1 MKRKIISLALACAL
15 LLGGCSE
22 ELEDE
27 WFDED
32 DIPSETT
39 ASEPADE
46 ENPIQAAAQ
55 NYGTGLENF
64 TINGAPD
71 ENPDRKISKSRTP
84 IRQARAINVN
94 GEKLSDD
101 FYFYRNVLSTRNKQA
116 YDQIYAALYRG
127 SDTVNMN
134 VPVHYSEISDIVF
147 SVFYD
152 HPELFWM
159 ENSVNYYYNNN
170 GEVTQL
176 TIGTNDTAG
185 NLRAY
190 QQAFESAVTKVL
202 VKANTFSTDI
212 EKVKYVHDYLTNTI
226 DYVYNSPL
234 NQSAYS
240 ALVLGK
246 TVCAGYAKAFQYC
259 MQKLGIPAAYIV
271 GYAGE
276 LHAWNLVKLDGEY
289 YNMDVTWDDPIS
301 NPPTT
306 YYYNYFNITDSAIS
320 SDHSRDELSQKLPSA
335 NGTKYNYYSWFGDSA
350 GSDFNDWNAIN
361 GVIPTEYGHE
371 TDESGNYI
379 AESDYTDITSDNID
393 SDNSANYDDNYS
405 PDDYSDF
412 SWDDWDWDDDSDEWN
427 WDDIS
432 WDDEDTDDWF
442 DWDWDDDDWWDT
454 DDLDDWDW

>member
-1 MKRKIISLALACAL
+1 
-15 LLGGCSE
+15 
-22 ELEDE
+22 
-27 WFDED
+27 
-32 DIPSETT
+32 
-39 ASEPADE
+39 
-46 ENPIQAAAQ
+46 
-55 NYGTGLENF
+55 
-64 TINGAPD
+64 
-71 ENPDRKISKSRTP
+71 
-84 IRQARAINVN
+84 
-94 GEKLSDD
+94 
-101 FYFYRNVLSTRNKQA
+101 
-116 YDQIYAALYRG
+116 
-127 SDTVNMN
+127 MN

-371 TDESGNYI
+371 TDENGNYI
-379 AESDYTDITSDNID
+379 AESDYTDIPSDNID

-412 SWDDWDWDDDSDEWN
+412 SWDDWDWSDDSDSWN
-427 WDDIS
+427 WDDTS
-432 WDDEDTDDWF
+432 WDDED
-442 DWDWDDDDWWDT
+442 DDWWDWLRDDGDDWWNT